1 MINVLKA
8 IKAIK
13 KIEQLQRT
21 MHDSSVAFMLMQDIG
36 LMPESEKGRVKAKS
50 LHDVS
55 HVLKDILDGKSLDD
69 AMERLSIKIEINEDN
84 EEVEQEE
91 DDNTRD

>member
-8 IKAIK
+8 IKTIK

-21 MHDSSVAFMLMQDIG
+21 MHDSSVAFLLMQDIG
-36 LMPESEKGRVKAKS
+36 LMPESEKGRIKAKS

-55 HVLKDILDGKSLDD
+55 HVLKDILDGKSVDE
-69 AMERLSIKIEINEDN
+69 AMEQLSIKVEINEDN
-84 EEVEQEE
+84 EEVEQEDDE
-91 DDNTRD
+91 D

>member
-8 IKAIK
+8 IKTIK
-13 KIEQLQRT
+13 KLEQLQRT
-21 MHDSSVAFMLMQDIG
+21 MHDSSVAFLLMQDIG
-36 LMPESEKGRVKAKS
+36 LMPESEKGRAKAKS

-55 HVLKDILDGKSLDD
+55 HVLKDILDGKSLDE
-69 AMERLSIKIEINEDN
+69 AMERLSIKIEINEEN

-91 DDNTRD
+91 DDDTRD

>member
-8 IKAIK
+8 IKTIK

-21 MHDSSVAFMLMQDIG
+21 MHDSSVAFLLMQDIG
-36 LMPESEKGRVKAKS
+36 LMHESEKGRAKAKS

-69 AMERLSIKIEINEDN
+69 AMERLSIKIETNKD

-91 DDNTRD
+91 DVNTRD

>member
-8 IKAIK
+8 IKTVK
-13 KIEQLQRT
+13 KIEQLQKT
-21 MHDSSVAFMLMQDIG
+21 MHDSNVAFVLMQDIG
-36 LMPESEKGRVKAKS
+36 LMPESEKGRAKAKS

-69 AMERLSIKIEINEDN
+69 AMERLSIKIEVN
-84 EEVEQEE
+84 EEVEREE